1 MQLQFLGAA
10 KEVTGSKHLLTVN
23 GKRVLL
29 DCGLFQGHRKE
40 ADTKNRQILIDPKQV
55 DAMIISHAH
64 MDHIGL
70 IPYYV
75 NNGFDGPI
83 YCTDATRDLAS
94 YMLMDSAFI
103 QMREVEWL
111 MKKGKSYVPPLY
123 TEDDIAPVL
132 QNMVTLGYHRTT
144 EIFKGLKLTYYDAG
158 HILGSAMIQLE
169 ILEDGAKEPVIL
181 TFTGDLGRRGL
192 PILRDPEYI
201 PYSDYLICESTYG
214 NRFHKFIHDVDKHF
228 KELVNKVI
236 KRGGKIIIPAF
247 ALERTQE
254 VVFHLNN
261 LMKNKEIPEVPI
273 YVDSPL
279 AVNLCDVFARHPEC
293 FDKEINQEFVRNF
306 KNPFGF
312 GQLRYVGSVEESKSL
327 NAMTEPMIIIS
338 ASGMCEFG
346 RVLHHLKNNITD
358 PRNMVLIVGY
368 QAENTLGRKL
378 LNKDETVKIF
388 GDTYPLNA
396 DVEVIDAFSGHADRT
411 DLIDF
416 VGHIDGLK
424 KTFIVHGEENQGL
437 TFAEI
442 LKQNHQDLVVE
453 TPSLGDVFEI

>member
-10 KEVTGSKHLLTVN
+10 REVTGSKHLLTVN

-29 DCGLFQGHRKE
+29 DCGMFQGHRKE
-40 ADTKNRQILIDPKQV
+40 SDQKNRQILVDPKSI

-75 NNGFDGPI
+75 KNGFNGPI
-83 YCTDATRDLAS
+83 YCTAATRDLAS
-94 YMLMDSAFI
+94 YMLMDSAYI

-111 MKKGKSYVPPLY
+111 MKKGKDYIPPIY
-123 TEDDIAPVL
+123 TDQDIKPTL
-132 QNMVTLGYHRTT
+132 QNMVTVGYHRTT
-144 EIFKGLKLTYYDAG
+144 EIVEGLKLTYFDAG
-158 HILGSAMIQLE
+158 HILGSAIIYLE
-169 ILEDGAKEPVIL
+169 VMEKGMEKPVIL

-192 PILRDPEYI
+192 PILKDPEYI
-201 PYSDYLICESTYG
+201 QKTDILITESTYG
-214 NRFHKFIHDVDKHF
+214 NRFHKFINDVDKHF
-228 KELVNKVI
+228 KEIVNRVI
-236 KRGGKIIIPAF
+236 KRGGKIVIPAF

-254 VVFHLNN
+254 VVFHLNT
-261 LMKNKEIPEVPI
+261 LIKNKEIPEVPI

-279 AVNLCDVFARHPEC
+279 AVNVTEVFTNHAEC
-293 FDKEINQEFVRNF
+293 FDDRVSNEFIRHA

-312 GQLRYVGSVEESKSL
+312 GKLRYVTSVEESKAL
-327 NAMTEPMIIIS
+327 NSKDEPMIIIS

-346 RVLHHLKNNITD
+346 RILHHLKNNITN
-358 PRNMVLIVGY
+358 PNNLVLIVGY

-378 LNKDETVKIF
+378 LDGEPYVKIF
-388 GDTYPLNA
+388 GDMYPVHA
-396 DVEVIDAFSGHADRT
+396 EVEVIDAFSGHADRS
-411 DLIDF
+411 DLLDF
-416 VGHIDGLK
+416 IGHIKGVK

-442 LKQNHQDLVVE
+442 LRQNHPETQVE
-453 TPSLGDVFEI
+453 VPNLGQLFNL